1 MFRKVLAGG
10 FLLIMVGAVIAG
22 AITLFAEADEADA
35 CVGSNNRE
43 QGSVARQGIDG
54 RGGQGAGRG
63 RGRETREADVLQNGF
78 RESTPQ
84 SGYGQGQRLGREQN
98 PGSETLVVDTDRQTI
113 KGVVVE
119 TTELII
125 ETPSGEIVQVGLG
138 PSHYRDAQG
147 FALAVGVKVQVSGY
161 WEDKE
166 LKASHIINLD
176 TGDSITLRDASG
188 RPMWAGQ
195 GRGQGRG

>member
-1 MFRKVLAGG
+1 MFKKVLAGG

-22 AITLFAEADEADA
+22 AITLFAQADKADA
-35 CVGSNNRE
+35 CVGSNNRG
-43 QGSVARQGIDG
+43 QDSVARQGIDG
-54 RGGQGAGRG
+54 RGGQGAGQG
-63 RGRETREADVLQNGF
+63 RGREYTEADISQNGF
-78 RESTPQ
+78 RENGPQ
-84 SGYGQGQRLGREQN
+84 DGYGQGLGRGRSTGPE
-98 PGSETLVVDTDRQTI
+98 SLAAETDRQTI
-113 KGVVVE
+113 EGVVME
-119 TTELII
+119 TTELAI

-161 WEDKE
+161 WEDGE
-166 LKASHIINLD
+166 FKASHVTNLD